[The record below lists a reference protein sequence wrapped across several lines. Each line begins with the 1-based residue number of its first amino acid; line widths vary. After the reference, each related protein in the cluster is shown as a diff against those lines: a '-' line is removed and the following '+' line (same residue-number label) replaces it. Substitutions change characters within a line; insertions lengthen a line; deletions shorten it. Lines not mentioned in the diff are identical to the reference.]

1 MFTAIIQAR
10 MNSTRLPGKVLKEI
24 CGQPMLYYMLK
35 RVSEARQLDQV
46 FLATSIEPGDNAI
59 ADFCRSLGVH
69 CFRGQLDDVLDR
81 YYQAAKLVKSD
92 HIIRL
97 TADCPIIDP
106 RVIDSMIDIYKNG
119 RFDYVANTC
128 PPEGITYPEGMD
140 VEIFSF
146 QALEKAWKETDKPSD
161 REHVTFYFWQ
171 NPDFFSIFRHDLSEN
186 LANYRLTVDYPEDF
200 EVISAIL
207 NHFLPDNL
215 IFSMEQI
222 VHYLNQNPHIKS
234 KNENIEAFSGWQS
247 AFEKD
252 KEFTQ

>member
-1 MFTAIIQAR
+1 
-10 MNSTRLPGKVLKEI
+10 NSSRLAGKVLKQI
-24 CGQPMLYYMLK
+24 NGLPMLYYMLQ
-35 RVSEARQLDQV
+35 RVGKATKVERV
-46 FLATSIEPGDNAI
+46 ILATSNERSDDVI
-59 ADFCRSLGVH
+59 ADFCESQDVQ

-81 YYQAAKLVKSD
+81 YYQAAKFSKSD
-92 HIIRL
+92 HIVRL

-106 RVIDSMIDIYKNG
+106 SVIDKMIEVYKKGNY
-119 RFDYVANTC
+119 DYIANTC

-146 QALEKAWKETDKPSD
+146 KALERAWKETKKPSD

-171 NPDFFSIFRHDLSEN
+171 NPEKFSVFRHDLSED
-186 LANYRLTVDYPEDF
+186 LSQYRLTVDYPEDF
-200 EVISAIL
+200 EVIKDIL

-215 IFSMEQI
+215 MFTLEQTLS
-222 VHYLNQNPHIKS
+222 YLDQNPKIKS

-252 KEFTQ
+252 KEFLK